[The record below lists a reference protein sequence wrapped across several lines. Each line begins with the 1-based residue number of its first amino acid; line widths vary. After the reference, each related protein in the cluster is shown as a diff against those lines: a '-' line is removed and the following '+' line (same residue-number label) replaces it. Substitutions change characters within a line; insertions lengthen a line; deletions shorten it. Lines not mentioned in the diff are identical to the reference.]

1 MIHVLS
7 TSLGIL
13 QESGYTARL
22 SRQLSVDVLCFEDD
36 SLIGCICDF
45 PDPTALLSSWRGAE
59 EAFLRANAN
68 RFRVAGEKAWNVYC
82 VFLTVVEG
90 DERRRR
96 EIKRIEEDLN
106 RTRKLAMSGVSNKQ
120 LLTDTLLP
128 LLPLQQKPVLE
139 TEDYEQRLRR
149 RLARTVSP
157 LVENAADESTNPE
170 DIAKILRELA

>member
-1 MIHVLS
+1 MIHLLS

-22 SRQLSVDVLCFEDD
+22 SRQQSADVLSFEDN
-36 SLIGCICDF
+36 SVIGRIFEF
-45 PDPTALLSSWRGAE
+45 PDPAALLSSWRAAE
-59 EAFLRANAN
+59 DGFLRAHAN
-68 RFRVAGEKAWNVYC
+68 SFRLAGEKSWNVYC
-82 VFLTVVEG
+82 VFLAVGDG

-120 LLTDTLLP
+120 LLTDALLP
-128 LLPLQQKPVLE
+128 LLSLQQKPMLE
-139 TEDYEQRLRR
+139 TENYEQRLRR
-149 RLARTVSP
+149 RLALTVSP

-170 DIAKILRELA
+170 DIAKILREL